1 MSNTQS
7 QYVMSKGNMFVGS
20 ARGRVGNLVLYTRMG
35 SQITRA
41 YQSSVK
47 NPKTSGQMLQRAK
60 FSNAVKFYQKAV
72 QHFFKFAYQDQKQTE
87 TAFNAFMRHN
97 VDRACLLR
105 KDEVNDPYF
114 PAFGRWQMSQGSLA
128 APMVPKFTYE
138 SDNENALFANTGIK
152 GTEKTVA
159 DLSSVLI
166 GQGYHVGD
174 IITFVCISSLVNSVD
189 FDLTNYYDSGNLL
202 QPQWDIRQLIVSTSD
217 QTAISD
223 IPSLGPSVG
232 VLSAVNGGL
241 QCAFANPQYSNAVAV
256 IATRKGT
263 GVTYASNAELVP
275 NSVALEMINATT
287 TTAWI
292 AEVTASWQSQGDAI
306 LQGSVANTRTRAEGG
321 SGTGTTGG
329 STSGGSTAESKI
341 NTINGGSKPLSITK
355 EGTTDVTIEGNKLS
369 AVPPTTTGK
378 GISISDFN
386 VNSTSTVA
394 TFSIDVDDRYDTG
407 SVSYMGKTIANVR
420 REGEDL

>member
-7 QYVMSKGNMFVGS
+7 QFIMSKGNMFVGS
-20 ARGRVGNLVLYTRMG
+20 AKGKVGNLVLYTRMG

-47 NPKTSGQMLQRAK
+47 NPKTGGQMLQRAK

-114 PAFGRWQMSQGSLA
+114 PAFGRWIMSQGSLA
-128 APMVPKFTYE
+128 APMVPKFD
-138 SDNENALFANTGIK
+138 SGDCLFANTGIK

-174 IITFVCISSLVNSVD
+174 IITFVCISSLVTSVD
-189 FDLTNYYDSGNLL
+189 FDLSTYYDSGNLV
-202 QPQWDIRQLIVSTSD
+202 QPQWDIRQFIVSTSD

-232 VLSAVNGGL
+232 DLYADDGGL
-241 QCAFANPQYSNAVAV
+241 RFDFNNSEYSNAVAV
-256 IATRKGT
+256 IATRKGS
-263 GVTYASNAELVP
+263 GVTYASNSELVP
-275 NSVALEMINATT
+275 NEVTLAMINATA

-292 AEVTASWQSQGDAI
+292 AEVAASWQSQGDAI
-306 LQGSVANTRTRAEGG
+306 LQGSVAKGKTRAEGG
-321 SGTGTTGG
+321 SGTGNTGG
-329 STSGGSTAESKI
+329 SSTGGHTAESVI
-341 NTINGGSKPLSITK
+341 NTINGGSQPVSITK
-355 EGTTDVTIEGNKLS
+355 AGTTAVTITGNKLS
-369 AVPPTTTGK
+369 AVAPTATGK
-378 GISISDFN
+378 GIS
-386 VNSTSTVA
+386 VNTFSVNPTATSA
-394 TFSIDVDDRYDTG
+394 TFNIVVDEGNTSG
-407 SVSYMGKTIANVR
+407 SVSYMGKTVAIIDNA
-420 REGEDL
+420 L